1 MEKRILGNTAISIA
15 PLVFGGNVFGWTTD
29 KPTSFRLL
37 DHFTEAGFSMVDTA
51 DVYSNWV
58 AGNTGGE
65 SETIIGQW
73 MKERSNRTNVIIAT
87 KGGSSMVRGGPKNLS
102 RNYIM
107 DAVEASLRRLQTD
120 YIDLYQIHYDDLTT
134 HPEETLRAF
143 ATLVEQG
150 KVRWIGASNIQ
161 PDRLELSLKISD
173 ELALPRYNTL
183 QPGYNLY
190 DREPYETELAGLC
203 EKNNLS
209 VLPYYSLASG
219 FLTGKY
225 RGLEDTHQRSRG
237 ERVKQYFTPRGWSII
252 AALDQVARE
261 YAVHPATIALAWLL
275 SRPQVA
281 APIASATTI
290 DQLNDLLKAPEL
302 ILSTDALD
310 LLNNSSR
317 YE

>member
-15 PLVFGGNVFGWTTD
+15 PLAFGGNVFGWTTD
-29 KPTSFRLL
+29 TPTAYRLL
-37 DHFTEAGFSMVDTA
+37 DHFTDAGFSLVDTA

-58 AGNTGGE
+58 TGNSGGE

-73 MKERSNRTNVIIAT
+73 MKERSNRQNVIIAT

-102 RNYIM
+102 RTYII
-107 DAVEASLRRLQTD
+107 DAVEASLRRLQSD
-120 YIDLYQIHYDDLTT
+120 YIDLYQIHYDDLST

-190 DREPYETELAGLC
+190 DREPFESELVGLC

-225 RGLEDTHQRSRG
+225 RGLQDTHQSLRG
-237 ERVKQYFTPRGWSII
+237 EKVKQYFTPRGWRIVE
-252 AALDQVARE
+252 ALDQVARE
-261 YAVHPATIALAWLL
+261 YSVHPATIALAWLL

-281 APIASATTI
+281 APIASATSI
-290 DQLNDLLKAPEL
+290 EQLDDLMKAPEL
-302 ILSTDALD
+302 QLSAAALD